1 MATYTWTRTR
11 EQLRDMIL
19 RKLGVIGASDIAA
32 AEDAALVYEAMNA
45 RLKELQTLHVL
56 WWNVA
61 GAQTSLPLT
70 AGDESAA
77 VTALDFLYP
86 VTMSVTVG
94 TEEVPVRIAD
104 HREYQAVPD
113 KTQQGTPEMVFVDG
127 ATCRFWPVPNTN
139 TTAQMTYQAISAD
152 LETGVAPDVPPGAMR
167 AFSLLVAG
175 DLVDEFGLT
184 GEKAARLTARQAESM
199 RTLRMIGKQQVDSA
213 SVVAEYF

>member
-1 MATYTWTRTR
+1 
-11 EQLRDMIL
+11 MIL

-61 GAQTSLPLT
+61 GAQTPLTLT
-70 AGDESAA
+70 AGISTATIA
-77 VTALDFLYP
+77 ALDFLYP

-104 HREYQAVPD
+104 HREYQAIPD
-113 KTQQGTPEMVFVDG
+113 KTQQGTPEIVFVDG
-127 ATCRFWPVPNTN
+127 VTCRFWPVPNTN

-152 LETGVAPDVPPGAMR
+152 VETGVAPDVPPGAMR
-167 AFSLLVAG
+167 AFAMLVAG
-175 DLVDEFGLT
+175 DLVDEFGLS
-184 GEKAARLTARQAESM
+184 GEKAARLTARQGEAM
-199 RTLRMIGKQQVDSA
+199 RTLRMVGQQKTDA
-213 SVVAEYF
+213 APVVAEYF